1 MTFYMI
7 TGSHFC
13 TIYVQHFLMTTVVC
27 YLHRLTDPHFTYLY
41 IYIQGSHIDVLLQ
54 CVHNYLSDGFLYI
67 YDCRFDQSSSQRE
80 LIHIRLR
87 ALTGFL
93 PGWGHCHAP
102 DRGSLIIRELFS
114 SLLIRNFLSSGLGRV
129 LGLWP
134 SPLLYYSPLRERERE
149 GTLGAHLGLVFTLN
163 FSSLILGV

>member
-13 TIYVQHFLMTTVVC
+13 TIYVQHFLMTTAVC

-41 IYIQGSHIDVLLQ
+41 IYIQGSQIDVLLHI
-54 CVHNYLSDGFLYI
+54 CLMDFFTSMTAGLTK
-67 YDCRFDQSSSQRE
+67 SSSRRE